1 MTDYDL
7 TIIGGGSAGLVLA
20 VAGAKLGKKT
30 ALIEKHR
37 IGGDCL
43 WTGCVPSKALLKV
56 AKVAN
61 EIQHAEKYGFF
72 CEGEVFNRAPDF
84 QQAMAYVRSTQQKI
98 EEEHDNPERFRDMGV
113 DVIFGSGRFMSPQ
126 RFVVKGAGENHAY
139 RAGEANSGEMR
150 TLTSKKF
157 VISTGS
163 RPAVPPIPGIENCDY
178 LDSETV
184 WELEE
189 LPKRLLVV
197 GAGPIGVE
205 LGQAFHRLGAA
216 VTIAQ
221 RGNRILTKEDA
232 DVSAC
237 LLDCLREEGITIRLN
252 TQITRIDNHIA
263 SAAVGRGPVP
273 RHPQSSPGNVVNP
286 NASAAVGRGPVPRHP
301 QNSQGNI
308 DSHNASAAVG
318 RGPVPH
324 AQSSPGNLDN
334 PNASATV
341 GRGPVPRHPQ
351 SSPENAVNV
360 TFRHDKNS
368 TTEQQFDKILIAAG
382 RAPNVEGLGLEEL
395 GVNVSKRGIEV
406 NNKLQTRVKNIY
418 AAGDVIGHYLF
429 THVAAYQ
436 AQLLLRN
443 IFFPL
448 SRTIDYSIVPWT
460 TFCEPEVARCG
471 LTEAEAREKYGD
483 VDVFTL
489 PQADVD
495 RAVAEGETRG
505 FTKVIASRWR
515 GKILGV
521 HLVGAN
527 AGEVLHEYVLAMQH
541 GIPLHKLSGMMHV
554 YPTFSS
560 SVWRVAGKWFSESTP
575 IQLFRK
581 LISS

>member
-1 MTDYDL
+1 MTEYDL

-72 CEGEVFNRAPDF
+72 LGGEVFNRAPDF
-84 QQAMAYVRSTQQKI
+84 QKAMAYVRSTQQKI
-98 EEEHDNPERFRDMGV
+98 EEEHDNPERFREMGV
-113 DVIFGSGRFMSPQ
+113 DVIFGSGHFTSPQ
-126 RFVVKGAGENHAY
+126 TFVVNGAVGDQAGTGEN
-139 RAGEANSGEMR
+139 GQTR
-150 TLTSKKF
+150 TFTSKKF

-163 RPAVPPIPGIENCDY
+163 RPAVPSIPGIETCDY
-178 LDSETV
+178 LDSETL

-197 GAGPIGVE
+197 GAGPLGVE

-216 VTIAQ
+216 VTLAQ
-221 RGNRILTKEDA
+221 RSDRILTKEDA

-252 TQITRIDNHIA
+252 TQITRIDNQKV
-263 SAAVGRGPVP
+263 SPRVGRGPVP
-273 RHPQSSPGNVVNP
+273 RHAQISPG
-286 NASAAVGRGPVPRHP
+286 
-301 QNSQGNI
+301 
-308 DSHNASAAVG
+308 
-318 RGPVPH
+318 
-324 AQSSPGNLDN
+324 
-334 PNASATV
+334 TV
-341 GRGPVPRHPQ
+341 
-351 SSPENAVNV
+351 VNV
-360 TFRHDKNS
+360 TFCNG
-368 TTEQQFDKILIAAG
+368 TNIIEEQQFDKILIASG
-382 RAPNVEGLGLEEL
+382 RAPNVEGLGLEEI

-406 NNKLQTRVKNIY
+406 NNKLQTNVKNIY

-429 THVAAYQ
+429 THVADFQ
-436 AQLLLRN
+436 AQLILRN

-448 SRTIDYSIVPWT
+448 SKTIDYAVVPWT

-471 LTEAEAREKYGD
+471 LTEAEAREKHGD

-495 RAVAEGETRG
+495 RAIAEGETRG
-505 FTKVIASRWR
+505 FTKVITSRWR

-527 AGEVLHEYVLAMQH
+527 AGEVIHEYVLAMQQ
-541 GIPLHKLSGMMHV
+541 GISLRKLSEMIHV

-560 SVWRVAGKWFSESTP
+560 SVWRVARKWFSEST
-575 IQLFRK
+575 LVRTVRK
-581 LISS
+581 LIS